1 LTELNTRRKI
11 INIVLALTRASDTL
25 KAERKMKMKL
35 EKKLLDHN
43 LVDCVYFFTSYDCR
57 NNMKNRS
64 WFHLNDNLNQDDQ
77 KKFFEFIKNHKSE
90 IREIIK
96 KNGFKFYT
104 TDADDES
111 KCHGYYLKNW
121 HDGTKTIDFDPID
134 DFTEADLG
142 HVKLYYRE
150 GGKFK
155 QL

>member
-1 LTELNTRRKI
+1 
-11 INIVLALTRASDTL
+11 
-25 KAERKMKMKL
+25 MKMKL

-121 HDGTKTIDFDPID
+121 HDGTKTI
-134 DFTEADLG
+134 
-142 HVKLYYRE
+142 
-150 GGKFK
+150 GGN
-155 QL
+155 LNSYETNRRS